1 MNDPENQNPEDYPK
15 MRIAQMPLKK
25 SFKVVLDT
33 NNTASYSGSQFDA
46 RFTVDLNQIIREPW
60 RMKKSYLMTFSF
72 RSISATFAVSG
83 VTSTKL
89 YKLHIDIGKGTP
101 TIFQYNA
108 TRAPAGIVGVS
119 NDGVGVYTNVAA
131 ASAFDIP
138 CYFNAR
144 PADNDGVFV
153 NDLLGINGINLNLID
168 PTTGTFNSADNATIN
183 TNTKYICVLNFQEL

>member
-1 MNDPENQNPEDYPK
+1 MNDPENQNPQDYPK

-25 SFKVVLDT
+25 SFKVVLDSNRT
-33 NNTASYSGSQFDA
+33 ESYSGLQFDA

-89 YKLHIDIGKGTP
+89 YKLHIDLGKGTP
-101 TIFQYNA
+101 TIFQYNQ
-108 TRAPAGIVGVS
+108 TRPPSGIVGVS
-119 NDGVGVYTNVAA
+119 SEGVGVYTNVAA
-131 ASAFDIP
+131 STSFDIP
-138 CYFNAR
+138 VYFNAR

-153 NDLLGINGINLNLID
+153 NDLSSVSIININLID

>member
-46 RFTVDLNQIIREPW
+46 RFTVELNKIIREPW

-72 RSISATFAVSG
+72 RSISATHAVSG
-83 VTSTKL
+83 VSSTKL

-119 NDGVGVYTNVAA
+119 SEGVGVYTNVAA
-131 ASAFDIP
+131 AASFDIP
-138 CYFNAR
+138 VYFNAR

-153 NDLLGINGINLNLID
+153 NDLLGIHTINLNLID
-168 PTTGTFNSADNATIN
+168 PTTGTFNNADNATIN

>member
-60 RMKKSYLMTFSF
+60 RMKRSYLMTFSF
-72 RSISATFAVSG
+72 RSISATFAVTG

-89 YKLHIDIGKGTP
+89 YKLHIDLGKGTP
-101 TIFQYNA
+101 TIFQFNA

-119 NDGVGVYTNVAA
+119 NEGVGVYTNVAA

-144 PADNDGVFV
+144 PDDNDGVFV
-153 NDLLGINGINLNLID
+153 NDLLNINNINLNLID
-168 PTTGTFNSADNATIN
+168 PTSGTFNSADNATIN